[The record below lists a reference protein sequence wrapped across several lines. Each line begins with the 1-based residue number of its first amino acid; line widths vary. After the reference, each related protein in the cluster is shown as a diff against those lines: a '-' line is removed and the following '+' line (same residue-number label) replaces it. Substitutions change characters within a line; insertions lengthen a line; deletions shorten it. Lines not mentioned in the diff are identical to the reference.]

1 LSALLK
7 QLQEVRI
14 RFLQKIKIMPRRSSR
29 QTILGLGA
37 AIGLSISSALQ
48 PALAAKDVALVSGAY
63 KRSISVSDL
72 VYLADTGN
80 ARGIL
85 SDVLRLGKQDPK
97 EVAKLLNQKL
107 DLPLVLTSR
116 LMSTRIGDVII
127 RRVAAI
133 IYPLKAPDP
142 SVSVPAIRAGV
153 INGLQKEEGGLTM
166 INFLDAYP
174 ADVMEVNIP
183 ALIGLIEK
191 AESIAGLVKF
201 FSDSPLDGLK

>member
-1 LSALLK
+1 
-7 QLQEVRI
+7 
-14 RFLQKIKIMPRRSSR
+14 MPRRSSR

-37 AIGLSISSALQ
+37 AIGLSLSSALH
-48 PALAAKDVALVSGAY
+48 PAHAAKDVALVSGAY

-72 VYLADTGN
+72 VYLADTGE

-85 SDVLRLGKQDPK
+85 SDVLRFGKQDPK

-127 RRVAAI
+127 RRVATI
-133 IYPLKAPDP
+133 LYPLKVPDP

-153 INGLQKEEGGLTM
+153 INGLQKEDGGLTV

-174 ADVMEVNIP
+174 AEVMEVNIP
-183 ALIGLIEK
+183 ALMALIEK

>member
-1 LSALLK
+1 M
-7 QLQEVRI
+7 
-14 RFLQKIKIMPRRSSR
+14 IKTMPRRSSR
-29 QTILGLGA
+29 QTILALGA
-37 AIGLSISSALQ
+37 AIGLSVASALQ
-48 PALAAKDVALVSGAY
+48 PAHAAKDVALVSGAY

-72 VYLADTGN
+72 VYLADTGK

-85 SDVLRLGKQDPK
+85 SDVLRLGKQDPQ

-127 RRVAAI
+127 RRVASI
-133 IYPLKAPDP
+133 IYPLKVSDP

-153 INGLQKEEGGLTM
+153 INGLQKEEGGLTV

-174 ADVMEVNIP
+174 AEVMEVNIP
-183 ALIGLIEK
+183 ALMALIEK

>member
-1 LSALLK
+1 M
-7 QLQEVRI
+7 
-14 RFLQKIKIMPRRSSR
+14 IKIMPRRSRR
-29 QTILGLGA
+29 QTILALGA

-48 PALAAKDVALVSGAY
+48 PAHAAKDVALVSGAY

-72 VYLADTGN
+72 VYLADTGK

-85 SDVLRLGKQDPK
+85 SDVLRFGKQDPQ
-97 EVAKLLNQKL
+97 EVAKLLKQKL

-127 RRVAAI
+127 RRVATI
-133 IYPLKAPDP
+133 IYPLKVPDP

-153 INGLQKEEGGLTM
+153 INGLQKEEGGLTV

-174 ADVMEVNIP
+174 AEVMEVNIP
-183 ALIGLIEK
+183 AVMALIEK

>member
-1 LSALLK
+1 ML
-7 QLQEVRI
+7 
-14 RFLQKIKIMPRRSSR
+14 RRSSR
-29 QTILGLGA
+29 QTILALGA

-63 KRSISVSDL
+63 KRSISVSDI
-72 VYLADTGN
+72 VYLADTGK
-80 ARGIL
+80 ARGLL

-127 RRVAAI
+127 HRVAAI
-133 IYPLKAPDP
+133 IYPLKVPDP

-153 INGLQKEEGGLTM
+153 INGLQKEEGGLTV

-183 ALIGLIEK
+183 ALLGLIEK

>member
-1 LSALLK
+1 M
-7 QLQEVRI
+7 
-14 RFLQKIKIMPRRSSR
+14 IKTMPRRSSR
-29 QTILGLGA
+29 QTILALGA
-37 AIGLSISSALQ
+37 AIGLSVASALQ
-48 PALAAKDVALVSGAY
+48 PAHAAKDVALVSGAY

-72 VYLADTGN
+72 VYLADTGK

-127 RRVAAI
+127 RRVASI
-133 IYPLKAPDP
+133 IYPLKVPDP

-153 INGLQKEEGGLTM
+153 INGLQKEEGGLTV

-174 ADVMEVNIP
+174 AEVMEVNIP
-183 ALIGLIEK
+183 ALMALIEK

>member
-1 LSALLK
+1 M
-7 QLQEVRI
+7 
-14 RFLQKIKIMPRRSSR
+14 IKTMPRRSSR
-29 QTILGLGA
+29 QTILALGA
-37 AIGLSISSALQ
+37 AIGLSVASALQ
-48 PALAAKDVALVSGAY
+48 PAHAAKDVALVSGAY

-72 VYLADTGN
+72 VYLADTGK

-127 RRVAAI
+127 RRVASI
-133 IYPLKAPDP
+133 IYPLKVPDP

-153 INGLQKEEGGLTM
+153 INGLQKEEGGLTVM
-166 INFLDAYP
+166 NFLDAYP
-174 ADVMEVNIP
+174 AEVMEVNIP
-183 ALIGLIEK
+183 ALMALIEK

>member
-1 LSALLK
+1 M
-7 QLQEVRI
+7 
-14 RFLQKIKIMPRRSSR
+14 IKTMPRRSSR
-29 QTILGLGA
+29 QTILALGA
-37 AIGLSISSALQ
+37 AIGLSVASALQ
-48 PALAAKDVALVSGAY
+48 PAHAAKDVALVSGAY

-72 VYLADTGN
+72 VYLADTGK

-127 RRVAAI
+127 RRVASI
-133 IYPLKAPDP
+133 IYPLKVPDP

-153 INGLQKEEGGLTM
+153 INGLQKEEGGLTVM
-166 INFLDAYP
+166 NFLDAYP
-174 ADVMEVNIP
+174 AEVMEVNIP
-183 ALIGLIEK
+183 ALIALIEK

>member
-1 LSALLK
+1 M
-7 QLQEVRI
+7 
-14 RFLQKIKIMPRRSSR
+14 IKTMPRRSSR
-29 QTILGLGA
+29 QTILALGA
-37 AIGLSISSALQ
+37 AIGLSVASALQ
-48 PALAAKDVALVSGAY
+48 PAHAAKDVALVSGAY

-72 VYLADTGN
+72 VYLADTGK

-85 SDVLRLGKQDPK
+85 SDVLRLGKQDPN

-127 RRVAAI
+127 RRVASI
-133 IYPLKAPDP
+133 IYPLKVPDP

-153 INGLQKEEGGLTM
+153 INGLQKEEGGLTVM
-166 INFLDAYP
+166 NFLDAYP
-174 ADVMEVNIP
+174 AEVMEVNIP
-183 ALIGLIEK
+183 ALMALIEK

>member
-1 LSALLK
+1 
-7 QLQEVRI
+7 
-14 RFLQKIKIMPRRSSR
+14 MPRRSSR

-37 AIGLSISSALQ
+37 AIGLSLSSALQ
-48 PALAAKDVALVSGAY
+48 PAHAAKDVALVSGAY

-72 VYLADTGN
+72 VYLADTGE

-85 SDVLRLGKQDPK
+85 SDVLRFGKQDPK
-97 EVAKLLNQKL
+97 ELLNQKL

-127 RRVAAI
+127 RRVATI
-133 IYPLKAPDP
+133 LYPLKVPDP

-153 INGLQKEEGGLTM
+153 INGLQKEDGGLTV

-174 ADVMEVNIP
+174 AEVMEVNIP
-183 ALIGLIEK
+183 ALMALIEK

>member
-1 LSALLK
+1 MK
-7 QLQEVRI
+7 T
-14 RFLQKIKIMPRRSSR
+14 MPRRSSR
-29 QTILGLGA
+29 QTILALGA
-37 AIGLSISSALQ
+37 AIGLSVASALQ
-48 PALAAKDVALVSGAY
+48 PAHAAKDVALVSGAY

-72 VYLADTGN
+72 VYLAETGK

-127 RRVAAI
+127 HRVATL
-133 IYPLKAPDP
+133 IYPLKVSDP

-153 INGLQKEEGGLTM
+153 INGLQKEEGGLTVL
-166 INFLDAYP
+166 NFLDAYP
-174 ADVMEVNIP
+174 AEVMEVNIP
-183 ALIGLIEK
+183 ALMALIEK